1 MTHGAWRVVWGFGC
15 GECCVPCVLRCGLN
29 DVWCVVRVRE
39 WAYSCVWGV
48 VVRQLNAP
56 SIVILLHERIVTSD
70 GNVWL

>member
-29 DVWCVVRVRE
+29 DVWCVCASGRVRV
-39 WAYSCVWGV
+39 WG